1 MTFSGIARR
10 MDIGTGIWVL
20 ESRSEKVTL
29 YGTIPLEL
37 EGKRVVVDGKYI
49 ANLGLGMLGGRAV
62 QVAGIRLEE

>member
-10 MDIGTGIWVL
+10 MDIGTVIWVL

-37 EGKRVVVDGKYI
+37 EGKRVVVDGK
-49 ANLGLGMLGGRAV
+49 
-62 QVAGIRLEE
+62 